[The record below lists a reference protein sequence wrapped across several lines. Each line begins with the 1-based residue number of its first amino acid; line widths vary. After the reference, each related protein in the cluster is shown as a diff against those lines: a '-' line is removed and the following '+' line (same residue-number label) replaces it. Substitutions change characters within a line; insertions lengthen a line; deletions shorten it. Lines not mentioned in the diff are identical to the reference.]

1 MCNIRT
7 WFRQIPLN
15 ILFRLVSCQLW
26 PKIRSKIRLVDQNKI
41 NTRAFTLEVFIPLNE
56 VINSYQVNVCI
67 LYLYPLET
75 SVNNFRGFPR
85 TIVTELF
92 ISYGNRILYWNG
104 LRLLLLKYLWTG
116 FLSQET
122 RLELL
127 GTVSLSFNSFRGTL
141 GSLFNFFDNYIL
153 LILHA

>member
-7 WFRQIPLN
+7 WFRQTSLN

-56 VINSYQVNVCI
+56 VINSYQVNVTY
-67 LYLYPLET
+67 LYLLET
-75 SVNNFRGFPR
+75 SENNFRGFSG